1 MSHKT
6 FSFPMSKKTANHM
19 LAPQSASFVAQMRNV
34 FGNENVDVLYV
45 KENDLTIGEP
55 SPEGAS
61 CIHGGSGEP
70 LAEPQIDKKKRKK
83 AA

>member
-1 MSHKT
+1 MSPKT

-19 LAPQSASFVAQMRNV
+19 RAPHSASFVAAMRNV
-34 FGNENVDVLYV
+34 FGNENVEVIYV
-45 KENDLTIGEP
+45 NENDLQLGEP
-55 SPEGAS
+55 SPAGAP

-70 LAEPQIDKKKRKK
+70 LAAPVVEKKSRKK

>member
-19 LAPQSASFVAQMRNV
+19 RAPKSASFVAAMRNV
-34 FGNENVDVLYV
+34 FGNENVEVLHV
-45 KENDLTIGEP
+45 NENDLVLGEP
-55 SPEGAS
+55 MPEGAP
-61 CIHGGSGEP
+61 CVHGGSGE
-70 LAEPQIDKKKRKK
+70 LLSVIHREKK